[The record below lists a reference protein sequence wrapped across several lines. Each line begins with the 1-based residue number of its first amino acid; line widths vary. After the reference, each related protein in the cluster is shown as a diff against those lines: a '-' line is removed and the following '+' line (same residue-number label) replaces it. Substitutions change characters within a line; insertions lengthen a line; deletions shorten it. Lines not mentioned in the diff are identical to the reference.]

1 MKQFII
7 KSPKVE
13 GEVRVVYKEG
23 LLLKI
28 DFSAAKLQVF
38 EIENFKRK
46 VPAMQEHLN
55 TCFNEQT
62 TIVETDFEISL
73 EDFKREYPYKRNTH
87 LLPDLWNKMNS
98 ADRVLAYYAAIE
110 YRKYCERNVT
120 WYNPKIAASW
130 LQKKEYLNDWKSM

>member
-13 GEVRVVYKEG
+13 GEVRVMYNEG
-23 LLLKI
+23 QLQKI
-28 DFSAAKLQVF
+28 DFSGAKLQVF

-46 VPAMQEHLN
+46 VPALQDHLN
-55 TCFNEQT
+55 GSFNEQT

-87 LLPDLWNKMNS
+87 LLPDLWNKMSS
-98 ADRVLAYYAAIE
+98 ADKVLAYYAAIE
-110 YRKYCERNVT
+110 YRRYCERND
-120 WYNPKIAASW
+120 WYNPKIAATW
-130 LQKKEYLNDWKSM
+130 LTKKEYLNDWKTM